1 MLEKSFGLRTLVRKV
16 ACMFGRNLKRA
27 NLSVDF
33 GPLRTF
39 DLQSF
44 AALQLPQS
52 RRSFIAQHFGYPKL
66 GLKGKNEGITVFYE
80 CPLGNGRRN
89 GFIPED
95 RIVEVKIRQQPKK
108 QISPKCYLV
117 GSPMCAHTLTS
128 RLLTQRVSEKG

>member
-1 MLEKSFGLRTLVRKV
+1 MFRHTLCCDLAVFVGVNTAALPSAYV
-16 ACMFGRNLKRA
+16 APSDSN
-27 NLSVDF
+27 

-66 GLKGKNEGITVFYE
+66 GLKGKNEDITVFYE